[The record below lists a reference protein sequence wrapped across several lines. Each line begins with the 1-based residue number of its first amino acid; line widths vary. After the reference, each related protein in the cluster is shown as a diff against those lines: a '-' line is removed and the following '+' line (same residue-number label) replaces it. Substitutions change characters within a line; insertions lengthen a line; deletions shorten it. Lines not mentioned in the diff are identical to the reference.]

1 MGDGFSDSDEHFQRV
16 ERKSERKG
24 EWDKLTETQA
34 KVLRLLAAGHT
45 QESAANQLEVT
56 RRTVSHHVTL
66 ILRKVREQ
74 NLIGALRHF
83 YSFDELK

>member
-1 MGDGFSDSDEHFQRV
+1 MGDGVSDSAMHYEDRPK
-16 ERKSERKG
+16 RPERKG
-24 EWDKLTETQA
+24 EWHKLTETQA

-45 QESAANQLEVT
+45 QESAANQLDVT
-56 RRTVSHHVTL
+56 RRTVSHHVTS